1 MTNRENVVAWV
12 IAEAH
17 AAHAR
22 PQQPQQPVSVPGL
35 RYASDHMPR
44 HTGSGVHTN
53 WVLVARPADAG
64 LVSSWVCV
72 RHIRDCKRASPGD
85 TPIDTQAPATGSEMP
100 PALGS
105 SSPTPDR
112 VESGGASSAAAGVG
126 EGGVAARTRR
136 QSRGMSMS
144 QLAAEAAELL
154 GSPPV
159 ADEPVVAEPVAAAQ
173 SAQSP
178 SRAGPA
184 SLSRGV
190 SVSSV
195 VPPAQASVSSPR
207 TANPARPAP
216 LLTVA
221 IPLSTAPSPV
231 PASAPALMSAS
242 PAPMLASPASQPP
255 ASPLNASPAPA
266 LDSLLD
272 NDGDVSTSPVCGV
285 AVPSHHPNRMHER
298 AASSDESLNFSM

>member
-35 RYASDHMPR
+35 RYASDHMPH

-207 TANPARPAP
+207 TAGAATPAP